1 MDTPDVI
8 ELTNKRVYGIL
19 SKMHLRMQMDAISSQ
34 LKSGSQ
40 SKIFIAP
47 VDAQK
52 GENGTTINV
61 FEVHLMV

>member
-8 ELTNKRVYGIL
+8 EITNKMVYGIL